1 MARSLNKGDLI
12 NLSGS
17 SRAQP
22 IDQFYESSLF
32 SYFYA
37 FDFVY
42 ADPGC
47 PNYSHF
53 FFFEAVSLTHD
64 EGIPT
69 EGLLLEGDR
78 IWLSLLVFLFL
89 FG

>member
-1 MARSLNKGDLI
+1 MAHSLNKGDLI

-17 SRAQP
+17 SRVQS
-22 IDQFYESSLF
+22 IDKFYESSSF
-32 SYFYA
+32 IYFFT

-42 ADPGC
+42 AYPGC
-47 PNYSHF
+47 PNYNHF

-69 EGLLLEGDR
+69 EGLLLEGVR
-78 IWLSLLVFLFL
+78 IWLSLLVFLFW
-89 FG
+89 